1 MKYEQIFIVIIL
13 SFSILKNTDESKD
26 NQIRYLDATSPEKQ
40 LYLVGFERFKITN
53 GGGQGDYD
61 NLIIDPVFKKYGNIS
76 ESELNNF
83 ELTINYTIKSQNGA
97 SPDGSFAK
105 LNLTC
110 DNPKLYLEEEFFVM
124 DCKTG
129 EIPTI
134 KDNKIF
140 SGEIIY
146 FPEHI
151 SEIPVEISP
160 RAENLMKNMDN
171 FNITDL
177 TVFKFI
183 LMDIIIRD
191 NKVIILEGNI
201 TSYTNKTLN
210 ETKVDLTL
218 NETKYDCNIE
228 KIKNENYTHKISF
241 SPISSINESLVYK
254 IMDLD
259 GKKRII
265 HFEIPEKK
273 YEKIEF
279 ISDYDR
285 NKGNHT
291 PSINH
296 FIDLLGIQ
304 DYQRKNGTGK
314 AYFRGDIDGLFDLK
328 KYLRVKVLVR
338 PILGRLRS
346 LDVEYINITGIG
358 EKDENLENIQKGQI
372 TYNITYD
379 IQQNQEPVRFWDDFE
394 FSDNE
399 AFPPNETIK
408 ANQMNISTDLADP
421 YSINKSYPLVIKFM
435 NIINIDKNQS
445 GSHLTFEFDPGN
457 ELGTITKTNGT
468 VNYIPIINNSNSE
481 REEMNCTYERNNTIH
496 KLICEPGK
504 NIKTYTNTWRI
515 NIWKTKNNN
524 SLRNLQEVGNT
535 TFFLD
540 KSGSNDNLIEYTYVP
555 EKTITPP
562 VRKKKK
568 GLSAGAIVAIV
579 LATVAVVAAVIV
591 ALLLLKTGPKA
602 PMEAD
607 KISIPNSSTNI
618 NH

>member
-1 MKYEQIFIVIIL
+1 M
-13 SFSILKNTDESKD
+13 ILKSFN
-26 NQIRYLDATSPEKQ
+26 I
-40 LYLVGFERFKITN
+40 
-53 GGGQGDYD
+53 GG
-61 NLIIDPVFKKYGNIS
+61 IS
-76 ESELNNF
+76 
-83 ELTINYTIKSQNGA
+83 
-97 SPDGSFAK
+97 
-105 LNLTC
+105 
-110 DNPKLYLEEEFFVM
+110 
-124 DCKTG
+124 
-129 EIPTI
+129 
-134 KDNKIF
+134 
-140 SGEIIY
+140 
-146 FPEHI
+146 
-151 SEIPVEISP
+151 VEISP
-160 RAENLMKNMDN
+160 RAQNLMKNMDN
-171 FNITDL
+171 FKITDL
-177 TVFKFI
+177 TIFKFI
-183 LMDIIIRD
+183 LMDIITKD

-201 TSYTNKTLN
+201 TSYTNQTLS
-210 ETKVDLTL
+210 ETKVGLTL
-218 NETKYDCNIE
+218 NKTKYDCNIE
-228 KIKNENYTHKISF
+228 TIQNENYAHKISF

-259 GKKRII
+259 GKERII

-328 KYLRVKVLVR
+328 KYLKVKVLVR

-346 LDVEYINITGIG
+346 LDGENINITGIG
-358 EKDENLENIQKGQI
+358 EKDENLENIQKGLI

-379 IQQNQEPVRFWDDFE
+379 IQQNQEPVRFWDDLE

-399 AFPPNETIK
+399 AFPSNETIK

-421 YSINKSYPLVIKFM
+421 YSITKSDPLVIKFM
-435 NIINIDKNQS
+435 NITNIDKNQS
-445 GSHLTFEFDPGN
+445 GSNLTFEFDPGN

-504 NIKTYTNTWRI
+504 NIKTNTNTWRI
-515 NIWKTKNNN
+515 NIWKAKNNN

-540 KSGSNDNLIEYTYVP
+540 KSKSNDNLIEYTNVS
-555 EKTITPP
+555 EKNPPP
-562 VRKKKK
+562 VKKKKK

-591 ALLLLKTGPKA
+591 ALLLLKTGPK
-602 PMEAD
+602 PPIEAD

>member
-13 SFSILKNTDESKD
+13 SFSILKNTDESKY

-40 LYLVGFERFKITN
+40 LYLVGFERFKITKR
-53 GGGQGDYD
+53 GSGIVDD
-61 NLIIDPVFKKYGNIS
+61 LVICPVLKKYGNIS
-76 ESELNNF
+76 KLDDF
-83 ELTINYTIKSQNGA
+83 IITINYTIKSKNGA
-97 SPDGSFAK
+97 SPSGSFAK

-110 DNPKLYLEEEFFVM
+110 QFFNPVLEREFIEM
-124 DCKTG
+124 DCSST
-129 EIPTI
+129 IPSI
-134 KDNKIF
+134 NDSQIF

-151 SEIPVEISP
+151 GKIPVEISP

-171 FNITDL
+171 FNMTDL
-177 TVFKFI
+177 TIFKFI

-201 TSYTNKTLN
+201 TSYTNQTLS
-210 ETKVDLTL
+210 ETKVGLTL
-218 NETKYDCNIE
+218 NKTKYDCNIE
-228 KIKNENYTHKISF
+228 TIQNENYAHKISF

-259 GKKRII
+259 GKERII

-304 DYQRKNGTGK
+304 DYQRKNGKGK

-328 KYLRVKVLVR
+328 KYLKVKVLVR

-346 LDVEYINITGIG
+346 LDGENINITGIG
-358 EKDENLENIQKGQI
+358 EKDENYTNIQKGLI
-372 TYNITYD
+372 TYNIKYD
-379 IQQNQEPVRFWDDFE
+379 IQQNQEPVRFWDDLE

-399 AFPPNETIK
+399 AFPSNETIK

-421 YSINKSYPLVIKFM
+421 YSINKSDPLVIKFM
-435 NIINIDKNQS
+435 NITNIDKNQS

-457 ELGTITKTNGT
+457 ELGTITKTKGT

-481 REEMNCTYERNNTIH
+481 REEMNCTYESNNTIH

-524 SLRNLQEVGNT
+524 SLRNLQEVGKT
-535 TFFLD
+535 TFFFD
-540 KSGSNDNLIEYTYVP
+540 KSGSNDKLIEYTYVH
-555 EKTITPP
+555 ENRNPP

-591 ALLLLKTGPKA
+591 ALLLLKTGPK
-602 PMEAD
+602 PPIEAD

>member
-13 SFSILKNTDESKD
+13 SFSILKNTDESKY

-40 LYLVGFERFKITN
+40 LYLVGFERFNISE
-53 GGGQGDYD
+53 GGGQGDFD
-61 NLIIDPVFKKYGNIS
+61 NLVICPVLKKYGNIS
-76 ESELNNF
+76 ESELIKF
-83 ELTINYTIKSQNGA
+83 ELTINYTIKSKNGA
-97 SPDGSFAK
+97 SQGGSFTG

-110 DNPKLYLEEEFFVM
+110 LLEDFEFVLDKEFIEM
-124 DCKTG
+124 DCSSK
-129 EIPTI
+129 IPSI
-134 KDNKIF
+134 NDSQFF

-151 SEIPVEISP
+151 GEIPVEISP

-171 FNITDL
+171 FAIEDL
-177 TVFKFI
+177 TIFKFI

-201 TSYTNKTLN
+201 TSYTNQTLS
-210 ETKVDLTL
+210 ETKVDLNL

-228 KIKNENYTHKISF
+228 KIQNENYAHKISF
-241 SPISSINESLVYK
+241 TPISSINESLVYK

-259 GKKRII
+259 GKERII

-285 NKGNHT
+285 IKGNHT
-291 PSINH
+291 PSFNH

-304 DYQRKNGTGK
+304 DYERKNGKGK

-346 LDVEYINITGIG
+346 LDGENINITGIG
-358 EKDENLENIQKGQI
+358 EKDENLENIQKGLI
-372 TYNITYD
+372 TYNIKYD
-379 IQQNQEPVRFWDDFE
+379 IQQNQEPVRFWDDLE

-399 AFPPNETIK
+399 AFPSNETIK

-421 YSINKSYPLVIKFM
+421 YSIIKPDSLVIKFM
-435 NIINIDKNQS
+435 SITNIDKNQS
-445 GSHLTFEFDPGN
+445 GSHLTFEFEPGN

-481 REEMNCTYERNNTIH
+481 REEMNCTYKRNNTIH

-504 NIKTYTNTWRI
+504 NIKTNTNTWRI
-515 NIWKTKNNN
+515 NIRKAQNNN

-540 KSGSNDNLIEYTYVP
+540 KSESNDNLIEYTYVRI
-555 EKTITPP
+555 KRI
-562 VRKKKK
+562 KKK

-579 LATVAVVAAVIV
+579 LATVAAVAGVIV

>member
-13 SFSILKNTDESKD
+13 SFSILKNTDESKY
-26 NQIRYLDATSPEKQ
+26 NQIRYLDATSPGKQ
-40 LYLVGFERFKITN
+40 LYLVGFERFEIRKRGSGIV
-53 GGGQGDYD
+53 DD
-61 NLIIDPVFKKYGNIS
+61 LVICPVLKKYGNIS
-76 ESELNNF
+76 QLDDF
-83 ELTINYTIKSQNGA
+83 IITINYTIKSKNGA
-97 SPDGSFAK
+97 SPSGSFAI

-110 DNPKLYLEEEFFVM
+110 QYFHPVLEVEFIEM
-124 DCKTG
+124 DCSSL
-129 EIPTI
+129 IPSI
-134 KDNKIF
+134 NDSQIF

-151 SEIPVEISP
+151 GKIPVEISP

-171 FNITDL
+171 FNMTDL
-177 TVFKFI
+177 TIFKFI

-201 TSYTNKTLN
+201 TSYTNQTLS
-210 ETKVDLTL
+210 ETKVGLTL
-218 NETKYDCNIE
+218 NKTKYGCNIE
-228 KIKNENYTHKISF
+228 TIQNKNYAHKISF

-259 GKKRII
+259 GKERII

-304 DYQRKNGTGK
+304 DYQRKNGTGN

-328 KYLRVKVLVR
+328 KYLKVKVLVR

-346 LDVEYINITGIG
+346 LDGENINITGIG
-358 EKDENLENIQKGQI
+358 EKDENLENIQKGLI

-379 IQQNQEPVRFWDDFE
+379 IQQNQEPVRFWDDLE

-399 AFPPNETIK
+399 AFPSNETIK

-421 YSINKSYPLVIKFM
+421 YSINKSDPLVFKFM
-435 NIINIDKNQS
+435 NITNIDKNQS

-481 REEMNCTYERNNTIH
+481 REEINCTYESNNTIH

-504 NIKTYTNTWRI
+504 NIKTIKTYTNTWRI

-540 KSGSNDNLIEYTYVP
+540 KSGSNDNLIEYTYVH
-555 EKTITPP
+555 EKEITPP

-591 ALLLLKTGPKA
+591 ALLLLKTGPK
-602 PMEAD
+602 PPIEAD

>member
-1 MKYEQIFIVIIL
+1 
-13 SFSILKNTDESKD
+13 
-26 NQIRYLDATSPEKQ
+26 
-40 LYLVGFERFKITN
+40 
-53 GGGQGDYD
+53 
-61 NLIIDPVFKKYGNIS
+61 
-76 ESELNNF
+76 
-83 ELTINYTIKSQNGA
+83 
-97 SPDGSFAK
+97 
-105 LNLTC
+105 
-110 DNPKLYLEEEFFVM
+110 
-124 DCKTG
+124 
-129 EIPTI
+129 
-134 KDNKIF
+134 
-140 SGEIIY
+140 
-146 FPEHI
+146 
-151 SEIPVEISP
+151 
-160 RAENLMKNMDN
+160 
-171 FNITDL
+171 
-177 TVFKFI
+177 
-183 LMDIIIRD
+183 
-191 NKVIILEGNI
+191 
-201 TSYTNKTLN
+201 
-210 ETKVDLTL
+210 
-218 NETKYDCNIE
+218 
-228 KIKNENYTHKISF
+228 
-241 SPISSINESLVYK
+241 
-254 IMDLD
+254 MDLD
-259 GKKRII
+259 GKERII

-285 NKGNHT
+285 IKGNHT

-304 DYQRKNGTGK
+304 DYQRKNGKGK

-346 LDVEYINITGIG
+346 LDGENINITGIG
-358 EKDENLENIQKGQI
+358 EKDENYTNIQKGLI
-372 TYNITYD
+372 TYNIKYD
-379 IQQNQEPVRFWDDFE
+379 IQQNQEPVRFWDDLE

-399 AFPPNETIK
+399 AFPSNETIK
-408 ANQMNISTDLADP
+408 ANQMNILTDLADP
-421 YSINKSYPLVIKFM
+421 YSINKSDPLVIKFM
-435 NIINIDKNQS
+435 NITNIDKNQS
-445 GSHLTFEFDPGN
+445 GSHLTFEFEPGN

-481 REEMNCTYERNNTIH
+481 REEMNCTYESNDTIH

-535 TFFLD
+535 TFFFD
-540 KSGSNDNLIEYTYVP
+540 KSGSNDNLIEYTYVH
-555 EKTITPP
+555 EKRDPP

-579 LATVAVVAAVIV
+579 LATVAAVAGVIV

>member
-26 NQIRYLDATSPEKQ
+26 NQIRYLDSTSPEKQ
-40 LYLVGFERFKITN
+40 LYLLGFERFNITN

-61 NLIIDPVFKKYGNIS
+61 NLIICPVLKKYGNIS
-76 ESELNNF
+76 KSELKNF
-83 ELTINYTIKSQNGA
+83 ELTLNYTIKSQNGA
-97 SPDGSFAK
+97 SPSGSFDK
-105 LNLTC
+105 LNVTC
-110 DNPKLYLEEEFFVM
+110 KNPKPVLDGEFFDI
-124 DCKTG
+124 DCKTD
-129 EIPTI
+129 EIPAVR
-134 KDNKIF
+134 DDKIF

-146 FPEHI
+146 FPDNIGGI
-151 SEIPVEISP
+151 SVEISP
-160 RAENLMKNMDN
+160 RAQNLMKNMDN
-171 FNITDL
+171 FKITDL
-177 TVFKFI
+177 TIFKFI
-183 LMDIIIRD
+183 LMDIITKD

-201 TSYTNKTLN
+201 TSYTNQTLS
-210 ETKVDLTL
+210 ETKVGLTL
-218 NETKYDCNIE
+218 NKTKYDCNIE
-228 KIKNENYTHKISF
+228 TIQNENYAHKISF

-259 GKKRII
+259 GKERII

-304 DYQRKNGTGK
+304 DYQRKNGTGN

-328 KYLRVKVLVR
+328 KYLKVKVLVR

-346 LDVEYINITGIG
+346 LDGENINITGIG
-358 EKDENLENIQKGQI
+358 EKDENLENIQKGLI
-372 TYNITYD
+372 TYNIKYD

-421 YSINKSYPLVIKFM
+421 YSITKSVPLVIKFM
-435 NIINIDKNQS
+435 NITNIDKNQS
-445 GSHLTFEFDPGN
+445 GYNLTFEFDPGN

-524 SLRNLQEVGNT
+524 SLRNLQEVGKT
-535 TFFLD
+535 TFFFD
-540 KSGSNDNLIEYTYVP
+540 KSGSNDNLIEYTYVT
-555 EKTITPP
+555 EKRDPP

-579 LATVAVVAAVIV
+579 LATVAVVAGVIV
-591 ALLLLKTGPKA
+591 ALLLLKTGPNA

>member
-13 SFSILKNTDESKD
+13 SFSILKNTDESKY

-40 LYLVGFERFKITN
+40 LYLVGFERFGITKF
-53 GGGQGDYD
+53 GTGQNDI
-61 NLIIDPVFKKYGNIS
+61 LTICPVLKKYGNIS
-76 ESELNNF
+76 LSDLENF
-83 ELTINYTIKSQNGA
+83 KLTINYTIKSKNGA
-97 SPDGSFAK
+97 SQGRSFTK

-110 DNPKLYLEEEFFVM
+110 EDFELVLEEEFIEM
-124 DCKTG
+124 DCSSK
-129 EIPTI
+129 IPSI
-134 KDNKIF
+134 NDSQIF

-151 SEIPVEISP
+151 GEFPVEISP

-171 FNITDL
+171 FKITDL
-177 TVFKFI
+177 TIFKFI
-183 LMDIIIRD
+183 LMDIITKD

-201 TSYTNKTLN
+201 TSYTNQTLS
-210 ETKVDLTL
+210 ETKVGLTL
-218 NETKYDCNIE
+218 NKTKYDCNIE
-228 KIKNENYTHKISF
+228 TIQNENYAHKISF

-254 IMDLD
+254 IMVLD
-259 GKKRII
+259 GKERII

-285 NKGNHT
+285 IKGNHT
-291 PSINH
+291 PSFNH

-346 LDVEYINITGIG
+346 LDGENINITGIG
-358 EKDENLENIQKGQI
+358 EKDENLENIQKGLI
-372 TYNITYD
+372 TYNIKYD
-379 IQQNQEPVRFWDDFE
+379 IQQNQEPVRFWDDLE

-399 AFPPNETIK
+399 AFPSNETIK

-421 YSINKSYPLVIKFM
+421 YSIIKPDSLVIKFM
-435 NIINIDKNQS
+435 NITNIDKNQS

-481 REEMNCTYERNNTIH
+481 REEMNCTYKRNNTIH

-504 NIKTYTNTWRI
+504 NIKTNTNTWRI
-515 NIWKTKNNN
+515 NIWKAQNNN

-540 KSGSNDNLIEYTYVP
+540 KSESNDNLIEYTYVP
-555 EKTITPP
+555 EKRI
-562 VRKKKK
+562 KKK

-579 LATVAVVAAVIV
+579 LATVAAVAGVIV

>member
-1 MKYEQIFIVIIL
+1 MDERVII
-13 SFSILKNTDESKD
+13 DE
-26 NQIRYLDATSPEKQ
+26 LKQ
-40 LYLVGFERFKITN
+40 LMNKAIKKSEVPVACIIT
-53 GGGQGDYD
+53 
-61 NLIIDPVFKKYGNIS
+61 K
-76 ESELNNF
+76 
-83 ELTINYTIKSQNGA
+83 
-97 SPDGSFAK
+97 
-105 LNLTC
+105 
-110 DNPKLYLEEEFFVM
+110 
-124 DCKTG
+124 
-129 EIPTI
+129 
-134 KDNKIF
+134 
-140 SGEIIY
+140 
-146 FPEHI
+146 
-151 SEIPVEISP
+151 
-160 RAENLMKNMDN
+160 
-171 FNITDL
+171 
-177 TVFKFI
+177 
-183 LMDIIIRD
+183 D

-201 TSYTNKTLN
+201 TSYTNQTLS
-210 ETKVDLTL
+210 ETKVGLTL
-218 NETKYDCNIE
+218 NKTKYDCNIE
-228 KIKNENYTHKISF
+228 TIQNENYAHKISF

-259 GKKRII
+259 GKERII

-304 DYQRKNGTGK
+304 DYQRENGTGM

-358 EKDENLENIQKGQI
+358 EKDENLENIQKGLI
-372 TYNITYD
+372 TYNIKYD
-379 IQQNQEPVRFWDDFE
+379 IQQNQEPVRFWDDLE

-399 AFPPNETIK
+399 AFPSNETIK

-421 YSINKSYPLVIKFM
+421 YSIIKPDSLVIKFM
-435 NIINIDKNQS
+435 NITNIDKNQS
-445 GSHLTFEFDPGN
+445 GSNLTFEFDPGN

-504 NIKTYTNTWRI
+504 NIKTIKTYTNTWRI

-524 SLRNLQEVGNT
+524 CLRNLQEVGNT
-535 TFFLD
+535 TFFFD

-555 EKTITPP
+555 EKKITPP